1 MAYTAEQFLNIIKPA
16 VIADMQK
23 TKILASLTAAQALIE
38 SNKGNSGLTQK
49 ANNLFGIKAN
59 SAWKGPYVTMKTK
72 ENYGSGLVTVDAKFR
87 AYANWQESI
96 NDHSNFLLT
105 NKRYKNL
112 IGVTDYKT
120 ACVLIKQDGY
130 ATSATYT
137 KTLTD
142 TIEKYNLWLWDLE
155 ALGGSLPVQP
165 PFVLGKT
172 YTLQSNM
179 YVRNTPEGQNLAL
192 SDLTKDGQAHA
203 FEDENGAVL
212 RKGTRVTVKEVKT
225 IDSGAIWLR
234 IPSGWICGKGASGK
248 VYAAGL

>member
-1 MAYTAEQFLNIIKPA
+1 MTYTAEQFLFIIKPS

-23 TKILASLTAAQALIE
+23 TRVLASLTAAQALIE

-59 SAWKGPYVTMKTK
+59 SKWTGPFVTMKTK
-72 ENYGSGLVTVDAKFR
+72 ENVNGQLITVDAKFR
-87 AYANWQESI
+87 AYGSWQESI

-105 NKRYKNL
+105 NKRYANL

-155 ALGGSLPVQP
+155 ATGGKSV
-165 PFVLGKT
+165 PFTPGFIAGQI
-172 YTLQSNM
+172 YTLSKNM
-179 YVRNTPEGQNLAL
+179 YVRNAPEGLNLAL
-192 SDLTKDGQAHA
+192 ADLTENGKANA

-212 RKGTRVTVKEVKT
+212 RKGTRVTVKEIRVLDT
-225 IDSGAIWLR
+225 GAVWLR
-234 IPSGWICGKGASGK
+234 IPSGWICGRGASGK
-248 VYAAGL
+248 VYIA

>member
-1 MAYTAEQFLNIIKPA
+1 MAYTAEQFLNIIHSA
-16 VIADMQK
+16 VVADMQK
-23 TKILASLTAAQALIE
+23 TKILASLTGAQALIE

-59 SAWKGPYVTMKTK
+59 SAWTGPFVTMKTK
-72 ENYGSGLVTVDAKFR
+72 ENYNGQLVTVDAKFR
-87 AYANWQESI
+87 AYGSWTESI
-96 NDHSNFLLT
+96 NDHSNFLLV
-105 NKRYKNL
+105 NKRYSNL

-130 ATSATYT
+130 ATSSTYT

-155 ALGGSLPVQP
+155 ALGGSIPVS
-165 PFVLGKT
+165 FVVGQT
-172 YTLQSNM
+172 YTLQSDM
-179 YVRNTPEGQNLAL
+179 YVRNAPEGANLAL

-203 FEDENGAVL
+203 FEKENKAVL
-212 RKGTRVTVKEVKT
+212 RSGTRATVKEIKET
-225 IDSGAIWLR
+225 DGGAVWLR

-248 VYAAGL
+248 IYVA